1 MGEVGA
7 ESASAKEI
15 RELWTY
21 VQGRLARLKNDA
33 AFTPKAEPP
42 DLAISGLS
50 PTNASEPADA
60 RDVVEPKVMSV
71 PTPPPQ
77 PESNT
82 FRILA
87 RAWKAVLPLRHGMLK
102 SSRGW
107 LTLRML
113 CVLKT

>member
-1 MGEVGA
+1 MSSVKFA
-7 ESASAKEI
+7 AITTTSCAARSTIIFASS
-15 RELWTY
+15 R
-21 VQGRLARLKNDA
+21 R
-33 AFTPKAEPP
+33 
-42 DLAISGLS
+42 S
-50 PTNASEPADA
+50 
-60 RDVVEPKVMSV
+60 
-71 PTPPPQ
+71 
-77 PESNT
+77 